1 MKQRAQIIGTGLI
14 GGSIG
19 LALREAGWHVSGC
32 DRSDAEQEAALEKAC
47 IDLIGDDIEA
57 SLVFVAVPA
66 AETAAVVNEAL
77 ARRAGKTNVTVTDVA
92 GVKGDLC
99 AAVDDERFIG
109 GHPMAGSEQIG
120 VAGARSDL
128 FLGATWVLTPA
139 TNTSPDRFAD
149 LMSVIRNL
157 GASVIALDAGD
168 HDRLVALISHVPH
181 LVAASLMNE
190 AAVAAESDTALLQLA
205 AGGFR
210 DMTRIAA
217 GDPGIW
223 PDVCFANSSAIVEGL
238 TDLMGRLQGLSDAIT
253 AHDRKALTSVLTSAS
268 LSRRALPGRTS
279 DPDLLSQVRIPV
291 PDRPGVI
298 AEVATAASELGVSMV
313 DLEIAHSI
321 EGGSGVLIVVVG
333 REDVERFQ
341 KRLSVIGFT
350 STTQVL

>member
-1 MKQRAQIIGTGLI
+1 MIKRVQIIGTGLI

-19 LALREAGWHVSGC
+19 LALRAAGWHVTG
-32 DRSDAEQEAALEKAC
+32 SDLNAHELELAVSRGC
-47 IDLIGDDIEA
+47 IDKAGDDLEA
-57 SLVFVAVPA
+57 SLVVVAVPA
-66 AETAAVVNEAL
+66 SATASVITEAL
-77 ARRAGKTNVTVTDVA
+77 KRRAGNDHVIFTDVA
-92 GVKGDLC
+92 GVKQDIGQQVPD
-99 AAVDDERFIG
+99 ARYIG

-120 VAGARSDL
+120 VAGARADL
-128 FLGATWVLTPA
+128 FLGATWVLTPRSD
-139 TNTSPDRFAD
+139 TSPDQFAD
-149 LMSVIRNL
+149 LMSIVRSL
-157 GASVIALDAGD
+157 GATVIALSAQD

-190 AAVAAESDTALLQLA
+190 AATAAESDAALLQLA

-217 GDPGIW
+217 GHPGIW
-223 PDVCFANSSAIVEGL
+223 PDVCFANATAILNGL
-238 TDLMGRLQGLSDAIT
+238 ADLTQRIAVLSDAI
-253 AHDRKALTSVLTSAS
+253 ARRDRTALTELLSSAS
-268 LSRRALPGRTS
+268 VARRALPGRNS

-298 AEVATAASELGVSMV
+298 AEVAMAASELGVSMV

-333 REDVERFQ
+333 REDVPRFQ
-341 KRLSVIGFT
+341 ERLATIGFA